1 MDPLV
6 TQAKSSGI
14 SALLGAAGIGVQYT
28 PINEFTKMAIGVVIL
43 FTLVIRAVDAS
54 AARSIAIQTSVGVA
68 RRPRFAWIVT
78 TSG

>member
-28 PINEFTKMAIGVVIL
+28 PINEFTKMAIGVVLL
-43 FTLVIRAVDAS
+43 FTLVIRAAIAVVDLRKS
-54 AARSIAIQTSVGVA
+54 LKEKDKEKDSKHE
-68 RRPRFAWIVT
+68 
-78 TSG
+78 

>member
-43 FTLVIRAVDAS
+43 FTLVIRAA
-54 AARSIAIQTSVGVA
+54 IAVVELKKALNGKEKEKDSKHE
-68 RRPRFAWIVT
+68 
-78 TSG
+78 